1 MNFKNGLLTILFTTY
16 FSMLSPAV
24 IIGLREMENNTDQSY
39 SIRPIPAFGFASCA
53 DTSYSLDAG
62 ATINFGEKH
71 IWEEL
76 NSLDVLKKRAIIQDR
91 IFPAHGTD
99 DLDEA
104 YELHAYGFSD
114 KQNQYI
120 GELGAYIVKHDPA
133 TEAPEAP
140 KHLVIVFKDA
150 NGICHL
156 ISEHYL
162 GLEYFGLEKSKRLA
176 LSYKLKIDKGN
187 MLKFEESFNA
197 HVEKN
202 K

>member
-16 FSMLSPAV
+16 FSMLSPTV

-62 ATINFGEKH
+62 ATINFDEKH

-76 NSLDVLKKRAIIQDR
+76 NSLDELENRAVVQDR

-104 YELHAYGFSD
+104 YELHAYGFYD

-120 GELGAYIVKHDPA
+120 GKLGAYIVKHDPG
-133 TEAPEAP
+133 TEAPTQP
-140 KHLVIVFKDA
+140 KHLVIVYKEA
-150 NGICHL
+150 NGKCHL
-156 ISEHYL
+156 ISTHEL
-162 GLEYFGLEKSKRLA
+162 GLQYFDLEESKCLG
-176 LSYKLKIDKGN
+176 LSYKLIIGKDNVLEFK
-187 MLKFEESFNA
+187 ESFKA